1 MQVTILGTSSMV
13 PTKDRNQSSSF
24 ISFKNEGILV
34 DAGEG
39 TQRQFKIKGI
49 PLTKITKILITH
61 WHGDHVFGLPGVIS
75 SLGAMEYRKKLE
87 IYGPKGTKKRFAS
100 MFDAFDFDRKV
111 ELEIIE
117 VESGIFLDSKE
128 FTLECRPLEHG
139 VPCLGYAFTQK
150 DVRHIDIKKTKK
162 LGIPEG
168 PQMGKLANNKSI
180 THNKKKITPSEVTY
194 LEKGKKVTIIS
205 DSLYCNN
212 AIKLAKDAD
221 LLVCEATYH
230 SDLQHKAKSYMHM
243 SGKDA
248 AMIANQ
254 AGAKQLVVTHFS
266 ARYKNP
272 HEIEQDARNVFDNSL
287 AAKDFMVIDL

>member
-1 MQVTILGTSSMV
+1 MEVTILGTSSMV
-13 PTKDRNQSSSF
+13 PTKERNQSSVL

-39 TQRQFKIKGI
+39 TQRQLKIKGI

-61 WHGDHVFGLPGVIS
+61 WHGDHVFGLPGILS
-75 SLGAMEYRKKLE
+75 SLGAMEYQKKLE
-87 IYGPKGTKKRFAS
+87 IYGPRGTKKRFAS
-100 MFDAFDFDRKV
+100 MFEAFDFDRRI
-111 ELEIIE
+111 EFEIKE
-117 VESGIFLDSKE
+117 VTSGTFFDSKE
-128 FTLECRPLEHG
+128 FQLDALPLEHG
-139 VPCLGYAFTQK
+139 VPCLGYSFTQK

-162 LGIPEG
+162 LGLPEG
-168 PQMGKLANNKSI
+168 PLMGKLANNKPV
-180 THNKKKITPSEVTY
+180 THKGKKITPKQVTY
-194 LEKGKKVTIIS
+194 LEEGKKVTVIA

-221 LLVCEATYH
+221 LVVCEATYH
-230 SDLQHKAKSYMHM
+230 SDLQHKAKSYLHM

-254 AGAKQLVVTHFS
+254 AGAKQLIVTHFS

-272 HEIEQDARNVFDNSL
+272 HEIEEDARNVFDNTL
-287 AAKDFMVIDL
+287 AAKDLMVITL